1 MGIFDKLREKAQMS
15 EDELE
20 QKKADKAAAKQQAK
34 DDAQAE
40 KDRQKALRIAQKDS
54 DRQKRADERFMQA
67 AIDEARRA
75 AAIREVPIGC
85 VIVRNGRIIARGYN
99 RRNNDKNVLSHAELI
114 AIKEACRKTG
124 DWRLEECTLYVTL
137 EPCPM
142 CAGAIVQARIPRVVI
157 GTQNSKAGCAG
168 SVINLLKMPGFN
180 HQCDI
185 TYDVLHD
192 DCAAMITGFF
202 RLLREEKKLAEE
214 DVGKPPIR
222 MD

>member
-1 MGIFDKLREKAQMS
+1 MSIFDKIREKAQIR
-15 EDELE
+15 EEELE
-20 QKKADKAAAKQQAK
+20 RAKEEKQKAQEEKQAQRERAAAMKQ
-34 DDAQAE
+34 
-40 KDRQKALRIAQKDS
+40 ALKDS
-54 DRQKRADERFMQA
+54 DRQKRADERFMRA
-67 AIDEARRA
+67 AIEQGRRA

-85 VIVRNGRIIARGYN
+85 VIVRNGRIIATAYN
-99 RRNNDKNVLSHAELI
+99 RRNNDKSVLSHAELL

-124 DWRLEECTLYVTL
+124 DWRLEDCTLYVTL

-157 GTQNSKAGCAG
+157 GTQNAKAGCAG
-168 SVINLLKMPGFN
+168 SVMNLLKQPGFN

-202 RLLREEKKLAEE
+202 RQLREEKKMAEE
-214 DVGKPPIR
+214 DVGKPPIK

>member
-1 MGIFDKLREKAQMS
+1 MSIFDKIREKAQIR
-15 EDELE
+15 EEELE
-20 QKKADKAAAKQQAK
+20 RAKEEKQKAQEEKQAQRERAAAMKQ
-34 DDAQAE
+34 
-40 KDRQKALRIAQKDS
+40 ALKDS
-54 DRQKRADERFMQA
+54 DRKKRADERFMRA
-67 AIDEARRA
+67 AIEQGRRA

-85 VIVRNGRIIARGYN
+85 VIVRNGRIIAAAYN
-99 RRNNDKNVLSHAELI
+99 RRNNDKSVLSHAELL

-124 DWRLEECTLYVTL
+124 DWRLEDCTLYVTL

-157 GTQNSKAGCAG
+157 GTQNAKAGCAG
-168 SVINLLKMPGFN
+168 SVMNLLKQPGFN

-202 RLLREEKKLAEE
+202 RQLREEKKMAEE
-214 DVGKPPIR
+214 DVGKPPIK

>member
-1 MGIFDKLREKAQMS
+1 MSIFNKIREKAQIR
-15 EDELE
+15 EEELE
-20 QKKADKAAAKQQAK
+20 RAKEEKQKAQEEKQAQRERAAAMKQ
-34 DDAQAE
+34 
-40 KDRQKALRIAQKDS
+40 ALKDS
-54 DRQKRADERFMQA
+54 DRQKRADERFMRA
-67 AIDEARRA
+67 AIEQGRRA

-85 VIVRNGRIIARGYN
+85 VIVRNGRIIAAAYN
-99 RRNNDKNVLSHAELI
+99 RRNNDKSVLSHAELL

-124 DWRLEECTLYVTL
+124 DWRLEDCTLYVTL

-157 GTQNSKAGCAG
+157 GTQNAKAGCAG
-168 SVINLLKMPGFN
+168 SVMNLLKQPGFN

-202 RLLREEKKLAEE
+202 RQLREEKKMAEE
-214 DVGKPPIR
+214 DVGKPPIK

>member
-1 MGIFDKLREKAQMS
+1 MSIFDKIREKAQIR
-15 EDELE
+15 EEELE
-20 QKKADKAAAKQQAK
+20 RAKEEKQKAQEEKQAQRERAAAMKQ
-34 DDAQAE
+34 
-40 KDRQKALRIAQKDS
+40 ALKDS
-54 DRQKRADERFMQA
+54 DRQKRADERFMRA
-67 AIDEARRA
+67 AIEQGRRA

-85 VIVRNGRIIARGYN
+85 VIVRNGRIIAAAYN
-99 RRNNDKNVLSHAELI
+99 RRNNDKSVLSHAELL

-124 DWRLEECTLYVTL
+124 DWRLEDCTLYVTL
-137 EPCPM
+137 DPCPM

-157 GTQNSKAGCAG
+157 GTQNAKAGCAG
-168 SVINLLKMPGFN
+168 SVMNLLKQPGFN

-202 RLLREEKKLAEE
+202 RQLREEKKMAEE
-214 DVGKPPIR
+214 DVGKPPIK

>member
-1 MGIFDKLREKAQMS
+1 MSIFDKIREKAQIR
-15 EDELE
+15 EEELE
-20 QKKADKAAAKQQAK
+20 RAKEEKQKAQEEKQAQRERAAAMKQ
-34 DDAQAE
+34 
-40 KDRQKALRIAQKDS
+40 ALKDS
-54 DRQKRADERFMQA
+54 DRQKRADERFMRA
-67 AIDEARRA
+67 AIEQGRRA

-85 VIVRNGRIIARGYN
+85 VIVRNGRIIAAAYN
-99 RRNNDKNVLSHAELI
+99 RRNNDKSVLSHAELL

-124 DWRLEECTLYVTL
+124 DWRLEDCTLYVTL

-157 GTQNSKAGCAG
+157 GTQNAKAGCAG
-168 SVINLLKMPGFN
+168 SVMNLLKQPGFN

-202 RLLREEKKLAEE
+202 RQLREEKKMAEE
-214 DVGKPPIR
+214 DVGKPPIK

>member
-1 MGIFDKLREKAQMS
+1 MSIFDKIREKAQIR
-15 EDELE
+15 EEELE
-20 QKKADKAAAKQQAK
+20 RAKEEKQKAQEEKQAQRERAAAMKQ
-34 DDAQAE
+34 
-40 KDRQKALRIAQKDS
+40 ALKHS
-54 DRQKRADERFMQA
+54 DRQKRADERFMRA
-67 AIDEARRA
+67 AIEQGRRA

-85 VIVRNGRIIARGYN
+85 VIVRNGRIIAAAYN
-99 RRNNDKNVLSHAELI
+99 RRNNDKSVLSHAELL

-124 DWRLEECTLYVTL
+124 DWRLEDCTLYVTL

-157 GTQNSKAGCAG
+157 GTQNAKAGCAG
-168 SVINLLKMPGFN
+168 SVMNLLKQPGFN

-202 RLLREEKKLAEE
+202 RQLREEKKMAEE
-214 DVGKPPIR
+214 DVGKPPIK

>member
-1 MGIFDKLREKAQMS
+1 MSIFDKMREKAQMR
-15 EDELE
+15 EEELE
-20 QKKADKAAAKQQAK
+20 RAKEEKQKAQEEKQAQRERAAALKAA
-34 DDAQAE
+34 
-40 KDRQKALRIAQKDS
+40 LKDS
-54 DRQKRADERFMQA
+54 DRQKRADERFMRA
-67 AIDEARRA
+67 AIEQGRRA

-85 VIVRNGRIIARGYN
+85 VIVRNGRIIAAAYN
-99 RRNNDKNVLSHAELI
+99 RRNNDKSVLSHAELL

-124 DWRLEECTLYVTL
+124 DWRLEDCTLYVTL

-157 GTQNSKAGCAG
+157 GTQNAKAGCAG
-168 SVINLLKMPGFN
+168 SVMNLLKQPGFN

-202 RLLREEKKLAEE
+202 RQLREEKKMAEE
-214 DVGKPPIR
+214 DVGKPPIK

>member
-1 MGIFDKLREKAQMS
+1 MGIFDKMREKAQIR
-15 EDELE
+15 EEELE
-20 QKKADKAAAKQQAK
+20 RAKEEKQKAQEEKQAQRERAAAMKQ
-34 DDAQAE
+34 
-40 KDRQKALRIAQKDS
+40 ALKDS
-54 DRQKRADERFMQA
+54 DRQKRADERFMRA
-67 AIDEARRA
+67 AIEQGRRA

-85 VIVRNGRIIARGYN
+85 VIVRNGRIIAAAYN
-99 RRNNDKNVLSHAELI
+99 RRNNDKSVLSHAELL

-124 DWRLEECTLYVTL
+124 DWRLEDCTLYVTL

-157 GTQNSKAGCAG
+157 GTQNAKAGCAG
-168 SVINLLKMPGFN
+168 SVMNLLKQPGFN

-202 RLLREEKKLAEE
+202 RQLREEKKMAEE
-214 DVGKPPIR
+214 DVGKPPIK

>member
-1 MGIFDKLREKAQMS
+1 MSIFDKIREKAQIR
-15 EDELE
+15 EEELE
-20 QKKADKAAAKQQAK
+20 RAKEEKQKAQEEKQAQRERAAAMKQ
-34 DDAQAE
+34 
-40 KDRQKALRIAQKDS
+40 ALKDS
-54 DRQKRADERFMQA
+54 DRQKRADERFMRA
-67 AIDEARRA
+67 AIEQGRRA

-85 VIVRNGRIIARGYN
+85 VIVRNGRIIAAAYN
-99 RRNNDKNVLSHAELI
+99 RRNNDKSVLSHAELL

-124 DWRLEECTLYVTL
+124 DLRLEDCTLYVTL

-157 GTQNSKAGCAG
+157 GTQNAKAGCAG
-168 SVINLLKMPGFN
+168 SVMNLLKQPGFN

-202 RLLREEKKLAEE
+202 RQLREEKKMAEE
-214 DVGKPPIR
+214 DVGKPPIK

>member
-1 MGIFDKLREKAQMS
+1 MSIFDKMREKAQMR
-15 EDELE
+15 EEELE
-20 QKKADKAAAKQQAK
+20 RAREEKQKAQEEKQAQRERAAAMKQ
-34 DDAQAE
+34 
-40 KDRQKALRIAQKDS
+40 ALKDS
-54 DRQKRADERFMQA
+54 DRQKRADERFMRA
-67 AIDEARRA
+67 AIEQGRRA

-85 VIVRNGRIIARGYN
+85 VIVRNGRIIAAAYN
-99 RRNNDKNVLSHAELI
+99 RRNNDKNVLSHAELL
-114 AIKEACRKTG
+114 AIREACRKTG
-124 DWRLEECTLYVTL
+124 DWRLEDCTLYVTL

-157 GTQNSKAGCAG
+157 GTQNAKAGCAG
-168 SVINLLKMPGFN
+168 SVMNLLKQPGFN

-202 RLLREEKKLAEE
+202 RQLREEKKMAEE
-214 DVGKPPIR
+214 DVGKPPIK

>member
-1 MGIFDKLREKAQMS
+1 MSIFDKIREKAQIR
-15 EDELE
+15 EEELE
-20 QKKADKAAAKQQAK
+20 RAKEEKQKAQEEKQAQRERAAAMKQ
-34 DDAQAE
+34 
-40 KDRQKALRIAQKDS
+40 ALKDS
-54 DRQKRADERFMQA
+54 DRQKRTDERFMRA
-67 AIDEARRA
+67 AIEQGRRA

-85 VIVRNGRIIARGYN
+85 VIVRNGRIIAAAYN
-99 RRNNDKNVLSHAELI
+99 RRNNDKSVLSHAELL

-124 DWRLEECTLYVTL
+124 DWRLEDCTLYVTL

-157 GTQNSKAGCAG
+157 GTQNAKAGCAG
-168 SVINLLKMPGFN
+168 SVMNLLKQPGFN

-202 RLLREEKKLAEE
+202 RQLREEKKMAEE
-214 DVGKPPIR
+214 DVGKPPIK

>member
-1 MGIFDKLREKAQMS
+1 MGIFDRLREKAQMS

-20 QKKADKAAAKQQAK
+20 QKRQEAAEARKRAKEEQQAI
-34 DDAQAE
+34 
-40 KDRQKALRIAQKDS
+40 KDREKAIRAAQKDS
-54 DRQKRADERFMQA
+54 DRQKRADERFMNE
-67 AIDEARRA
+67 AIAEGRRA
-75 AAIREVPIGC
+75 AAIREVPIGA

-99 RRNNDKNVLSHAELI
+99 RRNNDRNVLSHAELT
-114 AIKEACRKTG
+114 AIREACKKTG
-124 DWRLEECTLYVTL
+124 DWRLEDCTLYVTL

-202 RLLREEKKLAEE
+202 RRLREEKRLAEE

>member
-1 MGIFDKLREKAQMS
+1 MSIFDKIREKAQIR
-15 EDELE
+15 EEELE
-20 QKKADKAAAKQQAK
+20 RAKEEKQRAQEEKQAQRERAAAMKQ
-34 DDAQAE
+34 
-40 KDRQKALRIAQKDS
+40 ALKDS
-54 DRQKRADERFMQA
+54 DRQKRADERFMRA
-67 AIDEARRA
+67 AIEQGRRA

-85 VIVRNGRIIARGYN
+85 VIVRNGRIIAAAYN
-99 RRNNDKNVLSHAELI
+99 RRNNDKSVLSHAELL

-124 DWRLEECTLYVTL
+124 DWRLEDCTLYVTL

-157 GTQNSKAGCAG
+157 GTQNAKAGCAG
-168 SVINLLKMPGFN
+168 SVMNLLKQPGFN

-202 RLLREEKKLAEE
+202 RQLREEKKMAEE
-214 DVGKPPIR
+214 DVGKPPIK

>member
-1 MGIFDKLREKAQMS
+1 MSIFDKMREKAQMR
-15 EDELE
+15 EDDLE
-20 QKKADKAAAKQQAK
+20 RAKEEKQRAQEEKQAQRERAAAMKQ
-34 DDAQAE
+34 
-40 KDRQKALRIAQKDS
+40 ALKDS
-54 DRQKRADERFMQA
+54 DRQKRADERFMRA
-67 AIDEARRA
+67 AIEQGRKA

-85 VIVRNGRIIARGYN
+85 VIVRNGRIIAAAYN
-99 RRNNDKNVLSHAELI
+99 RRNNDKSVLSHAEMI
-114 AIKEACRKTG
+114 AIKEACKKTG
-124 DWRLEECTLYVTL
+124 DWRLEDCTLYVTL

-157 GTQNSKAGCAG
+157 GTQNAKAGCAG
-168 SVINLLKMPGFN
+168 SVMNLLKQPGFN

-202 RLLREEKKLAEE
+202 RQLREEKKMAEE
-214 DVGKPPIR
+214 DVGKPPIK